1 MWGRGYPRA
10 LGAALLNPSPCLP
23 SPCLPPAGPSPGL
36 CLVGTQCQPAAPTQV
51 PAAPRGP
58 AGRARSLSVRQR
70 ELCSPCAPSC
80 PPTSHR
86 GQTCLLVQAVPCKL
100 RHPSW
105 ASSPSNLWWVDH
117 ILTPASGRSELAQAV
132 AGPLP
137 EATHR
142 DGAWGPDHSV
152 CPAPS
157 MWSSTQWTPRSVC

>member
-1 MWGRGYPRA
+1 M
-10 LGAALLNPSPCLP
+10 
-23 SPCLPPAGPSPGL
+23 
-36 CLVGTQCQPAAPTQV
+36 GTQCQPAAPTQV

-58 AGRARSLSVRQR
+58 AGRARSLSVRQH

-132 AGPLP
+132 AGPSLKP
-137 EATHR
+137 PTETGLGDQITQCSRHLAC
-142 DGAWGPDHSV
+142 GPAHSGHQEV
-152 CPAPS
+152 
-157 MWSSTQWTPRSVC
+157 SVEGTNKVINQPKWRK